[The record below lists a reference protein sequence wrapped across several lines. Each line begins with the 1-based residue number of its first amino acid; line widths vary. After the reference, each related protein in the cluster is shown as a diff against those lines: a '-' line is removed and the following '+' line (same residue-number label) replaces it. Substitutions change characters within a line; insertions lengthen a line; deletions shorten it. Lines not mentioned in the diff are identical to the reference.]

1 MDWAA
6 HGNVPLGGHVAAIR
20 DGSYERKRPS
30 NTDKNLIGK
39 DNNHLEG
46 HR

>member
-6 HGNVPLGGHVAAIR
+6 HGNVPLGGHAAAIR